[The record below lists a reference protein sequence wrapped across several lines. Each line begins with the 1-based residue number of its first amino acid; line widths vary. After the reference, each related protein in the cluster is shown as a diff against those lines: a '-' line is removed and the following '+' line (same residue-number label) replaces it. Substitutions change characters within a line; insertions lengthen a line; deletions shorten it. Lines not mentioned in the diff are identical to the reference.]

1 MTKRCIYIFCKLGTL
16 TIPMCTAPIYVQ
28 GWVILKECRQGLC
41 QLWPHLKYLSSLHV
55 CARKKQNGLNFIYI
69 GHIIPKSTSR
79 LSVIEVVLGACDL
92 QVVMAVGEASGVELS
107 KSFQVT
113 IYIQLTLMHTTMPK
127 LNKKH
132 NTSQQLGIQLHII
145 TVQ

>member
-1 MTKRCIYIFCKLGTL
+1 M
-16 TIPMCTAPIYVQ
+16 
-28 GWVILKECRQGLC
+28 
-41 QLWPHLKYLSSLHV
+41 
-55 CARKKQNGLNFIYI
+55 
-69 GHIIPKSTSR
+69 
-79 LSVIEVVLGACDL
+79 IEVVLGACDL